1 MTNSQ
6 SNKTQEISMLIEN
19 MITRENQTEVMHLI
33 SVAICTKQITQ
44 GNFYFL
50 VNVWQDKASALNN

>member
-1 MTNSQ
+1 MTNLQ

-19 MITRENQTEVMHLI
+19 MITRENQTEVMRLI

-50 VNVWQDKASALNN
+50 VNVWQDKAYLLNN